1 MIASVMSVVRS
12 RTWAAVRPGFA
23 LRSAALVLSMRVAE
37 MIRVTVMTAA
47 AAYMS
52 LTAASTGAGAAGRS
66 GPPGWPLDG

>member
-1 MIASVMSVVRS
+1 V
-12 RTWAAVRPGFA
+12 AAGRRELDDQIRHDGYA
-23 LRSAALVLSMRVAE
+23 LGPAVAE
-37 MIRVTVMTAA
+37 MIRVKVMTAA